1 MADASNQNRSL
12 DMAHFRFAL
21 IAPVIQGTFPD
32 ASKLAYYRR
41 VTEKP
46 LCRPD
51 GSLFSYNPRTLGH
64 WETQYRQGGMDAL
77 VPRNRCDKGGRRS
90 LSDEAVTEVIRLKEK
105 FPRLNATQI
114 YLKLVEDALVPA
126 DVSVRSVQR
135 FVKATEL
142 TVGRSPS
149 LKDRKAFEEPFFGA
163 MFQADTCYM
172 PMISEGGKSRR
183 AFLQLILDDH
193 ARMIVG
199 ASCFYHDNAYNFQKV
214 FKNAVA
220 TYGIPT
226 KLYVDHGRSYSNN
239 QLKFICASIGTL
251 YLNAPVRDGAAKGKC
266 ERAFRTLKQRWLY
279 GLDFSLIR
287 SLDDFNTALAD
298 YVRSYNTT
306 VHSGINQ
313 TPMDR
318 FLASNERIGRPRS
331 QEWLDECFM
340 NRVWRK
346 VHNDATVSI
355 DSVCYDAPMPF
366 IGMKVEIRFLPD
378 SMEEAY
384 ILYEGSRYP
393 LRRTDKVA
401 NSRTKRENSLAIDY
415 FRLKEDSH
423 V

>member
-1 MADASNQNRSL
+1 MGILYVGGFFMADASNQNRSL

-183 AFLQLILDDH
+183 AL
-193 ARMIVG
+193 G
-199 ASCFYHDNAYNFQKV
+199 
-214 FKNAVA
+214 
-220 TYGIPT
+220 
-226 KLYVDHGRSYSNN
+226 VDI
-239 QLKFICASIGTL
+239 FC
-251 YLNAPVRDGAAKGKC
+251 
-266 ERAFRTLKQRWLY
+266 W
-279 GLDFSLIR
+279 
-287 SLDDFNTALAD
+287 
-298 YVRSYNTT
+298 
-306 VHSGINQ
+306 
-313 TPMDR
+313 
-318 FLASNERIGRPRS
+318 
-331 QEWLDECFM
+331 
-340 NRVWRK
+340 
-346 VHNDATVSI
+346 
-355 DSVCYDAPMPF
+355 
-366 IGMKVEIRFLPD
+366 
-378 SMEEAY
+378 
-384 ILYEGSRYP
+384 
-393 LRRTDKVA
+393 
-401 NSRTKRENSLAIDY
+401 
-415 FRLKEDSH
+415 
-423 V
+423 